1 MKKIMS
7 VLGILSLIMGVSF
20 AALDELETSEITTL
34 RSQGY
39 SESTLRAVDTVKFKN
54 QGPAGRYKRYFS
66 TAPQS
71 KYRAVKLYV
80 DPIQDDDLFG
90 EHQINFTN
98 AWNGDETSY
107 STTKYEN
114 RSVENL

>member
-1 MKKIMS
+1 MKKLMT
-7 VLGILSLIMGVSF
+7 VLGILSLSATMTF

-54 QGPAGRYKRYFS
+54 QGPAGRYKRHFS
-66 TAPQS
+66 TVPAS
-71 KYRAVKLYV
+71 KYQYLKIYV
-80 DPIQDDDLFG
+80 DPIQDDDQFG

-98 AWNGDETSY
+98 TWNGDETHY
-107 STTKYEN
+107 TTRKYEN
-114 RSVENL
+114 EPVDNL